1 MKFIIASNN
10 KKKLAELERILNPL
24 GINAVTP
31 KEEGITLDDV
41 EENGT
46 TFAENAFLKANAAY
60 LKTGLPDHSQIRLC
74 RLAHNL
80 RKKLTAIHSTVQ
92 IRTARYGGEG
102 LTDEER
108 YIKLLDEMKNVD
120 DDKRSA
126 HFTSSICCILPDGSK
141 ITAEGICE
149 GKIGYEPIGKDGF
162 GYDPIFMFGDKSF
175 AELSAEE
182 KDAVSHRGKALTELK
197 AKLENYFKNN

>member
-60 LKTGLPDHSQIRLC
+60 LKTGLPAVADDSGLC
-74 RLAHNL
+74 VDALDGRPG
-80 RKKLTAIHSTVQ
+80 VY
-92 IRTARYGGEG
+92 TARYGGEG

-126 HFTSSICCILPDGSK
+126 HFISSICCILPDGSK

-162 GYDPIFMFGDKSF
+162 GYDPILCLATRVLQSF
-175 AELSAEE
+175 QP
-182 KDAVSHRGKALTELK
+182 KKRMP
-197 AKLENYFKNN
+197 

>member
-1 MKFIIASNN
+1 M
-10 KKKLAELERILNPL
+10 
-24 GINAVTP
+24 
-31 KEEGITLDDV
+31 
-41 EENGT
+41 
-46 TFAENAFLKANAAY
+46 
-60 LKTGLPDHSQIRLC
+60 
-74 RLAHNL
+74 
-80 RKKLTAIHSTVQ
+80 
-92 IRTARYGGEG
+92 
-102 LTDEER
+102 TDEER

-149 GKIGYEPIGKDGF
+149 GKIGYEPIGKTDLAMIRF
-162 GYDPIFMFGDKSF
+162 LCLATRVLQSF
-175 AELSAEE
+175 QPKK

>member
-1 MKFIIASNN
+1 MLLQTHFSALRNDEYEVIIASNN

-60 LKTGLPDHSQIRLC
+60 LKTGLPAVADDSGLC
-74 RLAHNL
+74 VDALDGRPG
-80 RKKLTAIHSTVQ
+80 VY
-92 IRTARYGGEG
+92 TARYGGEG

-108 YIKLLDEMKNVD
+108 YIKLLDEMKMSMMKSVLL
-120 DDKRSA
+120 
-126 HFTSSICCILPDGSK
+126 TSLLQSV
-141 ITAEGICE
+141 A
-149 GKIGYEPIGKDGF
+149 F
-162 GYDPIFMFGDKSF
+162 F
-175 AELSAEE
+175 
-182 KDAVSHRGKALTELK
+182 LTVQR
-197 AKLENYFKNN
+197 

>member
-10 KKKLAELERILNPL
+10 KKKLVELERILNPL

-60 LKTGLPDHSQIRLC
+60 LKTGLPAVADDSGLC
-74 RLAHNL
+74 VDALDGRPG
-80 RKKLTAIHSTVQ
+80 VY
-92 IRTARYGGEG
+92 TARYGGEG

-162 GYDPIFMFGDKSF
+162 GYDPIFYVPEFGCTT
-175 AELSAEE
+175 AELSEE
-182 KDAVSHRGKALTELK
+182 QKNAVSHRGKALEKMREILK
-197 AKLENYFKNN
+197 ESVSAE

>member
-24 GINAVTP
+24 GIYAVTP
-31 KEEGITLDDV
+31 KEEGISLDDV

-46 TFAENAFLKANAAY
+46 TFAENAFLKASAAY
-60 LKTGLPDHSQIRLC
+60 KKTGLPAIADDSGLC
-74 RLAHNL
+74 VDALSGRPG
-80 RKKLTAIHSTVQ
+80 VY
-92 IRTARYGGEG
+92 TARYGGEC

-126 HFTSSICCILPDGSK
+126 HFTSSI
-141 ITAEGICE
+141 
-149 GKIGYEPIGKDGF
+149 
-162 GYDPIFMFGDKSF
+162 
-175 AELSAEE
+175 
-182 KDAVSHRGKALTELK
+182 
-197 AKLENYFKNN
+197 

>member
-1 MKFIIASNN
+1 MCVDA
-10 KKKLAELERILNPL
+10 
-24 GINAVTP
+24 
-31 KEEGITLDDV
+31 LDGRPGV
-41 EENGT
+41 
-46 TFAENAFLKANAAY
+46 Y
-60 LKTGLPDHSQIRLC
+60 
-74 RLAHNL
+74 
-80 RKKLTAIHSTVQ
+80 
-92 IRTARYGGEG
+92 TARYGGEG

-175 AELSAEE
+175 AELLAEE

>member
-60 LKTGLPDHSQIRLC
+60 LKTGLPAVADDSGLC
-74 RLAHNL
+74 VDALDGRPG
-80 RKKLTAIHSTVQ
+80 VY
-92 IRTARYGGEG
+92 TARYGGEG

-162 GYDPIFMFGDKSF
+162 GYDPIFYVPEYGCTTASMSSETKN
-175 AELSAEE
+175 AI
-182 KDAVSHRGKALTELK
+182 SHRGKALQLIK
-197 AKLENYFKNN
+197 PVIGAYLETKGI

>member
-10 KKKLAELERILNPL
+10 KKKLVELERILNPL

-60 LKTGLPDHSQIRLC
+60 LKTGLPAVADDSGLC
-74 RLAHNL
+74 VDALDGRPG
-80 RKKLTAIHSTVQ
+80 VY
-92 IRTARYGGEG
+92 TARYGGEG

-108 YIKLLDEMKNVD
+108 YIKLLDEMKNNI
-120 DDKRSA
+120 KQLSREYSA
-126 HFTSSICCILPDGSK
+126 TTIVEDVL
-141 ITAEGICE
+141 
-149 GKIGYEPIGKDGF
+149 KDSDE
-162 GYDPIFMFGDKSF
+162 YYKQ
-175 AELSAEE
+175 
-182 KDAVSHRGKALTELK
+182 
-197 AKLENYFKNN
+197 

>member
-10 KKKLAELERILNPL
+10 KKKLVELERILNPL

-60 LKTGLPDHSQIRLC
+60 LKTGLPAVADDSGLC
-74 RLAHNL
+74 VDALDGRPG
-80 RKKLTAIHSTVQ
+80 VY
-92 IRTARYGGEG
+92 TARYGGEG

-162 GYDPIFMFGDKSF
+162 GYDPIFMFGDKSIGVKASVISGAPLYSKSMSYLFPVGKRRVLF
-175 AELSAEE
+175 AKRS
-182 KDAVSHRGKALTELK
+182 
-197 AKLENYFKNN
+197 YI